1 MKGGCV
7 MDLPGWM
14 DAGRLAMIGI
24 VTLAAVQYVKTF
36 IPEKWV
42 KPSALPLALIVSFM
56 LHFAETSI
64 YVKLAVYAIFAVVV
78 ADTGY
83 SFLSTKPTKF
93 SLPSKVQ
100 AEESKEQFMPQTKAD
115 APK

>member
-1 MKGGCV
+1 
-7 MDLPGWM
+7 
-14 DAGRLAMIGI
+14 
-24 VTLAAVQYVKTF
+24 
-36 IPEKWV
+36 
-42 KPSALPLALIVSFM
+42 
-56 LHFAETSI
+56 
-64 YVKLAVYAIFAVVV
+64 VKLAVYAIFAVVV